1 MYNQADNKVT
11 VGEEAAASMTSSPP
25 RISPD
30 NEPISASWSSDED
43 DLNTSPILKHDLCSS
58 PNDNDDSLASS
69 PPPFLSSSSPSP
81 SQKKEHVPSGLPPK
95 NPFSSTYNAPLP
107 RPAKD
112 IKSSPSPVATPT
124 PPPCSGRSSEL
135 TSARIAAYEAR
146 TAEAA
151 ARSTTG
157 TIVANLESQSPPLD
171 EAAELSSASQPPDS
185 FYKDASQQSPGS
197 LSDPANK
204 LDESKKPRTAR
215 HASLSA
221 RPTTKPNQP
230 TLGGENDK
238 RSTSV
243 SPQISS
249 FADFYVAATDKFP
262 GLSDDAALEP
272 DRPQEDQVSSGPGAR
287 RSGIVLS
294 ELEEEL
300 IRGNDNDLA
309 IADDDEEE
317 EWWEMEDEDERKPR
331 LRSLSHFQIGGE
343 NDMTAFPVSALS
355 SRQGHSTIPDS
366 RFSFVSDA
374 PSVLDL
380 SDAQWEEDSR
390 LYWEDACAELNEVAD
405 SVLAANED
413 DPRFARIN
421 PHFSRSAIPP
431 KGERSEPAEFSD
443 QKPSREDVLQVFL
456 SGYPKYEVSN
466 VFHESIDRTKH
477 LNEEA
482 DRRATCIDDPDAEP
496 SLPTC
501 PVYENLKLPLHER
514 LSNMLPSPSNFTPP
528 LRPDPFAVWTYEYRP
543 KDHSLQV
550 IKTAS
555 TTPGLELK
563 DESLKARAEQYRKN
577 RELLQGAL
585 KEVCIL
591 KAVPDTVHALECP
604 HCHSVGASGSIPDGP
619 RYQADI
625 EALQSLILEQHEL
638 RRDLERLEAT
648 KRGVQGSIST
658 LSMFPSRHR
667 FGNAKRRLAL
677 AGQREREVSERR
689 REALEYRESQE
700 RTSAA
705 ELCPL
710 DQELDQALNAL
721 DPIAEPPLDSSR
733 TSIATANLATGECF
747 PFVNQAGPR
756 RAATRRSSS
765 EYSDRPAKSKDEVA
779 SPQSVPEKPDMVDV
793 GNVPKHP
800 HPPGAQDRAA
810 AYRIM
815 KSVQTYH
822 NSGRKSQAPVRSG
835 SVDGDSARVGRMK
848 ERRIQEDLVVTSP
861 SRHEERYPKRQNI
874 VQQ

>member
-1 MYNQADNKVT
+1 M
-11 VGEEAAASMTSSPP
+11 S
-25 RISPD
+25 I
-30 NEPISASWSSDED
+30 
-43 DLNTSPILKHDLCSS
+43 
-58 PNDNDDSLASS
+58 
-69 PPPFLSSSSPSP
+69 
-81 SQKKEHVPSGLPPK
+81 
-95 NPFSSTYNAPLP
+95 
-107 RPAKD
+107 
-112 IKSSPSPVATPT
+112 
-124 PPPCSGRSSEL
+124 
-135 TSARIAAYEAR
+135 
-146 TAEAA
+146 
-151 ARSTTG
+151 
-157 TIVANLESQSPPLD
+157 
-171 EAAELSSASQPPDS
+171 
-185 FYKDASQQSPGS
+185 
-197 LSDPANK
+197 
-204 LDESKKPRTAR
+204 
-215 HASLSA
+215 
-221 RPTTKPNQP
+221 
-230 TLGGENDK
+230 
-238 RSTSV
+238 
-243 SPQISS
+243 
-249 FADFYVAATDKFP
+249 
-262 GLSDDAALEP
+262 
-272 DRPQEDQVSSGPGAR
+272 
-287 RSGIVLS
+287 
-294 ELEEEL
+294 
-300 IRGNDNDLA
+300 
-309 IADDDEEE
+309 
-317 EWWEMEDEDERKPR
+317 
-331 LRSLSHFQIGGE
+331 
-343 NDMTAFPVSALS
+343 
-355 SRQGHSTIPDS
+355 
-366 RFSFVSDA
+366 
-374 PSVLDL
+374 
-380 SDAQWEEDSR
+380 
-390 LYWEDACAELNEVAD
+390 
-405 SVLAANED
+405 

-421 PHFSRSAIPP
+421 PQFSRSAIPP
-431 KGERSEPAEFSD
+431 KGEHSEPAEFSD

-466 VFHESIDRTKH
+466 VFHESIDRTNH

-496 SLPTC
+496 SPPTC

-543 KDHSLQV
+543 RDHSLQV

-563 DESLKARAEQYRKN
+563 DESLKGRAEQYRKN

-619 RYQADI
+619 RYQADVD
-625 EALQSLILEQHEL
+625 ALQSLILEQHEL

-721 DPIAEPPLDSSR
+721 DPISEPLLDSSR

-747 PFVNQAGPR
+747 PFVNHAGPR

-800 HPPGAQDRAA
+800 HPSGTQDRAA

-822 NSGRKSQAPVRSG
+822 NSGRKSQASVRSG
-835 SVDGDSARVGRMK
+835 PVDGDLARVGRTK
-848 ERRIQEDLVVTSP
+848 ERRRQEDVVVTSP